1 MGLIELITIYKI
13 KKKKKNLFFYMT
25 GKIEENDFYLTFHR
39 KIGDREAII

>member
-13 KKKKKNLFFYMT
+13 KKKKNLFFYMT